1 MKYRLKGRCQMCN
14 CPNTNDLYHWEHFV
28 SFKFNEKSTN
38 EQEEHLLQ
46 ILLSFRKTI
55 PGIISLTAG
64 FNETKE
70 SDRIQGFRLGLRITF
85 KDRQALDAYATNPE
99 HLFFINQLTPIFD
112 NAIVV
117 DYPIKR

>member
-1 MKYRLKGRCQMCN
+1 MNN
-14 CPNTNDLYHWEHFV
+14 CSNNDDLYHWEHLVF
-28 SFKFNEKSTN
+28 FKFNEKSTN
-38 EQEEHLLQ
+38 EQEECLLK

-70 SDRIQGFRLGLRITF
+70 SERIQGFRLGLRITF
-85 KDRQALDAYATNPE
+85 KNREALDAYQTNPE